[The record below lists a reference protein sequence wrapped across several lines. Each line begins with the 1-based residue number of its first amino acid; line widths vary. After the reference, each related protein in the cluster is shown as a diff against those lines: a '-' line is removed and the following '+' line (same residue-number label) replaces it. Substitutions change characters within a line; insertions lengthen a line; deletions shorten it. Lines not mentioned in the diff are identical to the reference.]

1 MKTQLQLGATLDTL
15 NQSEL
20 DDSLN
25 RRAESAYQQLARGV
39 SYGRFGPV
47 GDTAPAGGVFTMDGT
62 SKRQLG
68 PRAGWMWSVRRMAVL
83 GLAAGVTPDVINLF
97 RNETTGTPIWQFN
110 GNNWAYTF
118 GKGEMILNDG
128 ESFGL
133 AGTGLTTTS
142 NITISGDFYSVPA
155 EQIFK
160 LL

>member
-20 DDSLN
+20 DDGLN
-25 RRAESAYQQLARGV
+25 RRAEAAYQQLARGV

-47 GDTAPAGGVFTMDGT
+47 GETAPVDGVFTMDGT
-62 SKRQLG
+62 NKRQLG
-68 PRAGWMWSVRRMAVL
+68 PRTGWLWSIRRLAVL
-83 GLAAGVTPDVINLF
+83 GLATGVTPDVINLY
-97 RNETTGTPIWQFN
+97 RNETSGTPIWQFN

-118 GKGEMILNDG
+118 GKGEMLLTDG
-128 ESFGL
+128 ETLGL
-133 AGTGLTTTS
+133 AGTGLATTS
-142 NITISGDFYSVPA
+142 IITISGDFYSVPA